1 MSATFAR
8 FHPNFILGGTYSGQI
23 VLWDNRVPKR
33 TPVQRSPLSAAAHTH
48 PVYCMRVVGTQNAHN
63 LISISTDGKE
73 SVEEF
78 RFVRLFAI
86 STQRTVKLS
95 LEFSII
101 RLTPTNTCRCALGA

>member
-1 MSATFAR
+1 MHYYYASYANKICQEIITPLPLQVMSATFAR

-63 LISISTDGKE
+63 LISISTDGKV
-73 SVEEF
+73 SAMLCGVT
-78 RFVRLFAI
+78 LFA
-86 STQRTVKLS
+86 
-95 LEFSII
+95 
-101 RLTPTNTCRCALGA
+101 G

>member
-73 SVEEF
+73 RVIDLLCVGVKSNF
-78 RFVRLFAI
+78 SRFFVILGI
-86 STQRTVKLS
+86 G
-95 LEFSII
+95 
-101 RLTPTNTCRCALGA
+101 LTDPDK